1 MDSNEEVTE
10 ENKVKEIIDKAV
22 EYLDVPEISHQP
34 ITRFKKS
41 LITRHE
47 LDMPLTIEEY
57 GALRNLLMIN
67 LNTYTSFESYLPL
80 DYWSLTNA
88 SYEKVESYHDMA
100 FEIIGCFAKA
110 TDHFK
115 G

>member
-1 MDSNEEVTE
+1 MESSEEVIE
-10 ENKVKEIIDKAV
+10 KNKVKEIIEKAV

-41 LITRHE
+41 LTAKHE

-57 GALRNLLMIN
+57 DVLRNLLKLN
-67 LNTYTSFESYLPL
+67 LNSYTSYEHNLPL
-80 DYWSLTNA
+80 DYSSLANLSTK
-88 SYEKVESYHDMA
+88 KVESYHNHG
-100 FEIIGCFAKA
+100 FEIIAGFANA
-110 TDHFK
+110 IDDFK